1 MIISITIIII
11 MIMSTMIMFIIIM
24 FLMIIMTMIQAG
36 LRTLHEAGP
45 ELQRT
50 ISTDLEVVFSSCSIS
65 FGQTRALKYNLHR
78 P

>member
-1 MIISITIIII
+1 MIISI
-11 MIMSTMIMFIIIM
+11 MIIIIM
-24 FLMIIMTMIQAG
+24 FLMIMITMTQAG